1 MQLFDLFVE
10 YGAWS
15 WLIVGLVLLG
25 LELML
30 PGGVF
35 LWLGISAIVTGFI
48 RFVFPLD
55 FPHQVG
61 VFGILGVM
69 SILFWLRVARRYG
82 NLTDRPL
89 LNRRSER
96 HVGEEMVLDEPI
108 TDGFGRVPIGDTIWR
123 IAGPD
128 LPAGRRVRIVG
139 HDGPVLRVVEA
150 EGR

>member
-69 SILFWLRVARRYG
+69 SILF
-82 NLTDRPL
+82 
-89 LNRRSER
+89 
-96 HVGEEMVLDEPI
+96 
-108 TDGFGRVPIGDTIWR
+108 
-123 IAGPD
+123 
-128 LPAGRRVRIVG
+128 
-139 HDGPVLRVVEA
+139 
-150 EGR
+150 